1 MGTANG
7 QVNGKQHPLPPTGQ
21 VDLNKI
27 PISLR
32 ELPQWVLWKFGAHK
46 QGDKPTKLPFQV
58 NGSIASANKRETWA
72 TFEAVSKVYQSGG
85 YSGIGFEFSASDP
98 FCGIDL
104 DGCRNS
110 ETGDVAEWAREI
122 VLVLNTY
129 AEVSPSGSGVKLFLR
144 GKLPFVTGK
153 KKKLDVETVSDKTPV
168 IEIYGS
174 IPPATG
180 KGA

>member
-7 QVNGKQHPLPPTGQ
+7 HVSGKQHARPRAGQ

-32 ELPQWVLWKFGAHK
+32 ELPQWVLWKFGARK

-58 NGSIASANKRETWA
+58 NGSFASANKPETWA
-72 TFEAVSKVYQSGG
+72 TFEAVSQVFQSGG
-85 YSGIGFEFSASDP
+85 YSGIGFEFSANDP

-104 DGCRNS
+104 DGCRNPD
-110 ETGDVAEWAREI
+110 TDDVAEWAREI

-129 AEVSPSGSGVKLFLR
+129 TEVSPSGSGVKLFMR
-144 GKLPFVTGK
+144 GKLPIATGRK
-153 KKKLDVETVSDKTPV
+153 KELDVEKLSDKTPA
-168 IEIYGS
+168 IEIYDWGRYFAVS
-174 IPPATG
+174 R
-180 KGA
+180 